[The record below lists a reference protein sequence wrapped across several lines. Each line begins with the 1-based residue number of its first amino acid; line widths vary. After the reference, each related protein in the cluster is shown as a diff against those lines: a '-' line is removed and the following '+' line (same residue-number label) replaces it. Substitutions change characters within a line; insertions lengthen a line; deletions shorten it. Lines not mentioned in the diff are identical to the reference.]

1 MSIIDIVNAIRA
13 EGSADYQKYVPLATR
28 TNITDVGNP
37 IKEYQIFMN
46 EFVNALINKIG
57 LVVVRKRLLSNPLA
71 PLKKGTMPLG
81 FDVEEMHV
89 NRATAEK
96 FDPEGKKLL
105 TRVKPDVAV
114 MYHRLNRQD
123 MYQVTV
129 SKEQLGQAFTSWENL
144 QKLLDGIISSMYDG
158 DSDDEF
164 ILMKNLF
171 AEAVTNEHV
180 VTSELPELTDADSA
194 TAIVKAFKNASTFM
208 TFAGSSFNKFHVVNA
223 GENPRRLKTEKD
235 DQVIILRA
243 DLATAIDVD
252 VLANAFN
259 MDKANFL
266 AQRVIVDNFG
276 SAENVGAFI
285 CDKDFV
291 QVYDQQRLTEEFYNP
306 AGLYYNYFYHVW
318 QVVSY
323 SMLTNALAFVFPVEE
338 PAP

>member
-28 TNITDVGNP
+28 GNIADVGNP

-81 FDVEEMHV
+81 FDVEEAHV

-96 FDPEGKKLL
+96 FDPEGKSLL
-105 TRVKPDVAV
+105 TRVTPDVAV

-171 AEAVTNEHV
+171 ADAVTNEHV
-180 VTSELPELTDADSA
+180 VTSELPDLTEPDSA

-208 TFAGSSFNKFHVVNA
+208 TFAGSSFNKFHVVNE
-223 GENPRRLKTEKD
+223 GETPRRLKTEKE

-285 CDKDFV
+285 CDKNFV

-323 SMLTNALAFVFPVEE
+323 SMLVNALAFVFPEPEE
-338 PAP
+338 P